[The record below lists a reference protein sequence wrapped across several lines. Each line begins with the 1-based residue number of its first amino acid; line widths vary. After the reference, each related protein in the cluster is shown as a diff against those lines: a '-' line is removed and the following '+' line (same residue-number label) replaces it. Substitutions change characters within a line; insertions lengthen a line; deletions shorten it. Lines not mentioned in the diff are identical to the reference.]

1 MSQAVYSGPT
11 ALILIDIQ
19 DFYFPGGRL
28 QLTGAEDA
36 EKKAVALLS
45 WCRDH
50 NFIIVHVMH
59 KGGGDIRKSLAP
71 GQGEKLIVKSEI
83 NSFKGTDL
91 ADFLHEKAVKK
102 LVLAGMQT
110 NMCLEAATRAA
121 SDLGFSCTV
130 IHDACAA
137 RDLEFN
143 GTIVKAKDVH
153 LASLVTLKTY
163 ALIQSLEEFTGNNHE

>member
-1 MSQAVYSGPT
+1 MAQPTYSGPT

-28 QLTGAEDA
+28 QLTGVETAE
-36 EKKAVALLS
+36 EKAIALLS
-45 WCRDH
+45 WCREH
-50 NFIIVHVMH
+50 NYIIVHVMH

-91 ADFLHEKAVKK
+91 ADFLHEKGVKK

-143 GTIVKAKDVH
+143 GYVVKAADVH
-153 LASLVTLKTY
+153 HASLVTLKTY
-163 ALIQSLEEFTGNNHE
+163 AKLQSLEEFTSNSHE

>member
-1 MSQAVYSGPT
+1 MAQPVYAGPA

-28 QLTGAEDA
+28 QLTGVEKAE
-36 EKKAVALLS
+36 EKAISLLS

-50 NFIIVHVMH
+50 NYIIVHVMH

-91 ADFLHEKAVKK
+91 ADFLHDKGVKK

-110 NMCLEAATRAA
+110 NMCLEAAARAA

-143 GTIVKAKDVH
+143 GHIVKAADVH
-153 LASLVTLKTY
+153 HATLGTLKTY
-163 ALIQSLEEFTGNNHE
+163 GKILSVAEFTSSNLE

>member
-1 MSQAVYSGPT
+1 MPQPAYSGPT

-28 QLTGAEDA
+28 HLNGAEAA
-36 EKKAVALLS
+36 ERQALALLS
-45 WCRDH
+45 WCREH
-50 NFIIVHVMH
+50 NYIIVHVMH

-91 ADFLHEKAVKK
+91 ADFLHEKGVKK
-102 LVLAGMQT
+102 IVLAGMQT
-110 NMCLEAATRAA
+110 NMCLEAAVRAA
-121 SDLGFSCTV
+121 SDLGFTCTV

-137 RDLEFN
+137 RDLELN
-143 GTIVKAKDVH
+143 EYVIKATDVH
-153 LASLVTLKTY
+153 YASLATLKTY
-163 ALIQSLEEFTGNNHE
+163 ARILNLDEFTSKGHE